1 MAEEPH
7 RRRGPVFSLGLRRKT
22 HGQIARAELGESFDH
37 FRQAATHA
45 ATGMGE
51 TLGPLATA
59 AATSARQAG
68 DAARRAKA
76 KNLTLMTKKKESRM
90 SRKRWPMLAGML
102 VAGAAVGAVG
112 ALVMRRRRQ
121 HEWEEYDP
129 TRAIETPAETPA
141 EAPDD
146 ALYSA
151 TDATTTPAD
160 TAVETTFNSRP

>member
-1 MAEEPH
+1 M
-7 RRRGPVFSLGLRRKT
+7 FSLGLRRKT

-90 SRKRWPMLAGML
+90 SRKRWPMFAGML
-102 VAGAAVGAVG
+102 AAGAAVGAVG

-129 TRAIETPAETPA
+129 TQALESPAD
-141 EAPDD
+141 APDD
-146 ALYSA
+146 VLYAA
-151 TDATTTPAD
+151 TDATTAPAPAD
-160 TAVETTFNSRP
+160 TAVETSPNSRP

>member
-1 MAEEPH
+1 M
-7 RRRGPVFSLGLRRKT
+7 FSLGLRRRT

-51 TLGPLATA
+51 TLEPLAA
-59 AATSARQAG
+59 AAAANARQAG

-76 KNLTLMTKKKESRM
+76 KNLTAINKKKESRM
-90 SRKRWPMLAGML
+90 SRKRWPMLAGL
-102 VAGAAVGAVG
+102 LAAGAAVGAVG

-129 TRAIETPAETPA
+129 TQALESPAD
-141 EAPDD
+141 APDD
-146 ALYSA
+146 VLYSA
-151 TDATTTPAD
+151 TDATTSPTPAD
-160 TAVETTFNSRP
+160 TAVETSRNSRP

>member
-1 MAEEPH
+1 M
-7 RRRGPVFSLGLRRKT
+7 FSLGLRRRT

-45 ATGMGE
+45 ASGMGE
-51 TLGPLATA
+51 TLGPLAA
-59 AATSARQAG
+59 AAAANARQAG

-76 KNLTLMTKKKESRM
+76 KNLTAMSKKKESRM
-90 SRKRWPMLAGML
+90 SRKRWPMLAGL
-102 VAGAAVGAVG
+102 LAAGAAVGAVG

-129 TRAIETPAETPA
+129 TQALESPA

-151 TDATTTPAD
+151 TDATTAPAPAEP
-160 TAVETTFNSRP
+160 AVETTPNSRP